1 VSRWLFAV
9 AAGISPLWW
18 GLANLAVSRYE
29 GWGQWA
35 AAPLLLLPLGYSL
48 LVGLAGIARGVRL
61 HRRDEPL
68 LPTLVFTLIALLPWL
83 LLILR
88 KL

>member
-1 VSRWLFAV
+1 MSRWLYPL
-9 AAGISPLWW
+9 AAGVSPLWW

-35 AAPLLLLPLGYSL
+35 AAPLLVLPLGYSL
-48 LVGLAGIARGVRL
+48 LVGLVGLARCLRL
-61 HRRDEPL
+61 HHRGEALR
-68 LPTLVFTLIALLPWL
+68 LPVVFTLIALLPWL
-83 LLILR
+83 LLMAG